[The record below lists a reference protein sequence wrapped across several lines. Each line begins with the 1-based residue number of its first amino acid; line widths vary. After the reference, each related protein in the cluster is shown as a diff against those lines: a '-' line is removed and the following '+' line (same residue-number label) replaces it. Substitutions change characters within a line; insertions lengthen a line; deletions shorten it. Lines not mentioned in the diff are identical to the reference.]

1 MCYVSK
7 LEKRIYSN
15 SFEDCE
21 RKQTTAGLFLI
32 PKKNLK
38 YFCHSAME
46 TAVSNKEI
54 LHLNK
59 MFIALD
65 IYLIEQPVS
74 SV

>member
-7 LEKRIYSN
+7 LEKRIYYN

-46 TAVSNKEI
+46 TIVSNKAI
-54 LHLNK
+54 PHQSK
-59 MFIALD
+59 MFVALD
-65 IYLIEQPVS
+65 IYLIE
-74 SV
+74 